1 MNTSTLN
8 TLSRSGRISQGG
20 DIAPSEELWCVAVKD
35 QAEERVTCC
44 PGRGDVTRIRIIA
57 SKRKLR
63 IAERKEWSR
72 ELRRATRRTQDAIQ
86 NLVET
91 LESLANPLG

>member
-1 MNTSTLN
+1 M
-8 TLSRSGRISQGG
+8 SRNGRILQGG
-20 DIAPSEELWCVAVKD
+20 DIAPSEELWCAAVKD

-44 PGRGDVTRIRIIA
+44 PGCGGAIRIRVIT

-72 ELRRATRRTQDAIQ
+72 ELRDAHRTPYRTCPRH
-86 NLVET
+86 L
-91 LESLANPLG
+91 SL